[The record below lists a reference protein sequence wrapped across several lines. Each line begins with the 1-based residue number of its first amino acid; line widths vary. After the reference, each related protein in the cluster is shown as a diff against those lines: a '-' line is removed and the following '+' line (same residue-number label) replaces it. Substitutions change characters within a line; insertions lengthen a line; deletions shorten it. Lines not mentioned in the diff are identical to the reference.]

1 MKRPADVSLFL
12 RLLDDEERIEV
23 VDSATI
29 GRHLDNDLIVPG
41 EAVAD
46 FHARLARAERGMLI
60 ASIADA
66 PVRVNGRAIS
76 QPTGVAPGD
85 VIEIGHSDVL
95 LEQEGDSDPGFVW
108 QLVARTGS
116 SVARLDQ
123 EMLIG
128 RGEDCD
134 LVLAD
139 NHISR
144 RHASIAVLSG
154 AVWLRD
160 LGSANG
166 TYVNDERVH
175 GACQLFHGDEL
186 RFDDADY
193 QLLGEGGDLTP
204 ARPRGETQHRP
215 LAHTPTSDR
224 LETTEIA
231 DLSAH
236 SAATGLI
243 GSMDSSVGDI
253 AGAYLVGMTKP
264 IEGRVFRLRPGRIR
278 IGRDVESDVWID
290 DESISLNH
298 CELNLSVDGCS
309 VTAHRTTNGTW
320 LNGREVLTD
329 ELKDGDVLQ
338 CAGVQLGFREG
349 GRASLPGS
357 RSGFWIITGAA
368 ILLALAG
375 ILAWWL
381 LFD

>member
-23 VDSATI
+23 VDSATV

-66 PVRVNGRAIS
+66 PVRVNGRAIT

-108 QLVARTGS
+108 QLVARAGS
-116 SVARLDQ
+116 TVAKLDT
-123 EMLIG
+123 EMLVG

-139 NHISR
+139 SHISR

-175 GACQLFHGDEL
+175 GACQLFHGDQL
-186 RFDDADY
+186 RFDDAEY

-204 ARPRGETQHRP
+204 ARPRGETQYRP
-215 LAHTPTSDR
+215 LAPEPTSGR

-236 SAATGLI
+236 TAPERSP
-243 GSMDSSVGDI
+243 SSVASAVGEI
-253 AGAYLVGMTKP
+253 AGAYLVGMSP
-264 IEGRVFRLRPGRIR
+264 PVEGRVFRLRPGRLR
-278 IGRDVESDVWID
+278 IGRDVDSDVWID
-290 DESISLNH
+290 DESVSLNH

-329 ELKDGDVLQ
+329 QLSDGDVLQ
-338 CAGVQLGFREG
+338 CAGVQLGYREG
-349 GRASLPGS
+349 GRTSLPGS

-368 ILLALAG
+368 ILLALSALL
-375 ILAWWL
+375 IWWL
-381 LFD
+381 FVD